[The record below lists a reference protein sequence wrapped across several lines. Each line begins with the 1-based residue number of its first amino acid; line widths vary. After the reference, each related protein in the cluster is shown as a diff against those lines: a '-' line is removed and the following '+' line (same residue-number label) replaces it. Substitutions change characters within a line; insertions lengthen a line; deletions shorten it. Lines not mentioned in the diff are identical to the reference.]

1 MKIILTENQLEFLVK
16 KLNNYKI
23 LKESYNQDTIII
35 GDSIGYF
42 LAQKL
47 NLSNN
52 SFLNDNNNYTT
63 KNLFVDLEEIDEPKE
78 DIKNVIIS
86 IGSGDLFLEGEY
98 VTNICDLVYDIFPN
112 AKYYVI
118 EGFISSDKATDLNE
132 KQKIDLE
139 FARESYYNKF
149 PSDLFTVVDS
159 GDLISREEL
168 NINSPKISF
177 ILNQTFRYLNLNT
190 DEIEI
195 EKKDIQKNIKNKE
208 DIEAEEIKFIDLSID
223 GREEFDQLEEF
234 LSIIE
239 KMIKSN
245 NVYDKK
251 LKNSYYG
258 DVEIIQAGLKF
269 LDLAYSDDMEVNGF
283 FDEDTETI
291 VKEYQKIV
299 GLPDDGIVNSKFL
312 EKLLFDLEVKEFD
325 EEEINSIFGN
335 VKLGKSYIPDNI
347 DLVELCDNIIDNLEG
362 GYANEAHFKKNI
374 EKVEDPDTKKAL
386 LNSGETMFGIDR
398 KNGPTMTEFWK
409 IVDENSG
416 WSKESLGEDKW
427 IHGYMGGDVEDELR
441 DKVYKW
447 VIPTFEDFKNNYLDS
462 ETKRLV
468 EEDKRISTHLLY
480 GVWNGVVFF
489 ENFANDLNDAVSNGI
504 TDRDELWEVAINS
517 RRNYSNGLIRKTA
530 PKVEK
535 VANL

>member
-16 KLNNYKI
+16 KLNNDKI

-269 LDLAYSDDMEVNGF
+269 LDLPYSDDMEVNGF

-517 RRNYSNGLIRKTA
+517 RRNYSNGLIRKKA
-530 PKVEK
+530 SEVEK

>member
-16 KLNNYKI
+16 KLNNNKI

-35 GDSIGYF
+35 GDAIGYF
-42 LAQKL
+42 LAKKL
-47 NLSNN
+47 NITNN
-52 SFLNDNNNYTT
+52 FLLNDNSNYTT
-63 KNLFVDLEEIDEPKE
+63 KNLFVDLEEIDDPKE

-98 VTNICDLVYDIFPN
+98 VTNLCDLVYDVFPN

-195 EKKDIQKNIKNKE
+195 EKKEIQKDIKKKE
-208 DIEAEEIKFIDLSID
+208 EIDAEEIKFIDLSID

-269 LDLAYSDDMEVNGF
+269 LDLPYSDNMEINGF
-283 FDEDTETI
+283 FDEDTESV
-291 VKEYQKIV
+291 VKEYQKMV
-299 GLPDDGIVNSKFL
+299 GLPDYGIVNSKFL
-312 EKLLFDLEVKEFD
+312 EKLLFDLEVKKFN
-325 EEEINSIFGN
+325 EEELNSIFGN
-335 VKLGKSYIPDNI
+335 VKLGKSYSPDNI

-362 GYANEAHFKKNI
+362 GYANQAHFLKNI
-374 EKVEDPDTKKAL
+374 DKVKDPDTKQAL

-416 WSKESLGEDKW
+416 WSKESLGKDKW
-427 IHGYMGGDVEDELR
+427 THGYMGGDVEDELR

-447 VIPTFEDFKNNYLDS
+447 AISTFEDFKNDYLDS
-462 ETKRLV
+462 ETKKLV

-517 RRNYSNGLIRKTA
+517 RRNYSNGLIRKKA
-530 PKVEK
+530 SEVEK

>member
-16 KLNNYKI
+16 KLNNDKI

-517 RRNYSNGLIRKTA
+517 RRNYSNGLIRKKA
-530 PKVEK
+530 SEVEK

>member
-16 KLNNYKI
+16 KLNNNKI

-52 SFLNDNNNYTT
+52 SFLNNNNSYTT
-63 KNLFVDLEEIDEPKE
+63 KNLFVDLEEIDDPKE

-98 VTNICDLVYDIFPN
+98 VTNLCDLVYNIFPN

-139 FARESYYNKF
+139 YARESYYNKF
-149 PSDLFTVVDS
+149 PGDLFTIVDS

-195 EKKDIQKNIKNKE
+195 EKKEIKKDIKNKE
-208 DIEAEEIKFIDLSID
+208 EVEAEEIKFIDLSID

-269 LDLAYSDDMEVNGF
+269 LDLAYSDDMEINGF

-291 VKEYQKIV
+291 VKEYQKMV
-299 GLPDDGIVNSKFL
+299 GLPNDGIVNSKFL

-325 EEEINSIFGN
+325 EEELNSIFGN
-335 VKLGKSYIPDNI
+335 VKLGKSYSPDNI

-362 GYANEAHFKKNI
+362 GYANQAHFLKNI
-374 EKVEDPDTKKAL
+374 DKVADPDTKQAL

-416 WSKESLGEDKW
+416 WSKESLGKDKW
-427 IHGYMGGDVEDELR
+427 THGYMGGDVEDELR
-441 DKVYKW
+441 DGVYEW
-447 VIPTFEDFKNNYLDS
+447 AISTFEDFKNDYLDS

-480 GVWNGVVFF
+480 GVWNGVVMFKA
-489 ENFANDLNDAVSNGI
+489 FANELNDAVSNGI

-517 RRNYSNGLIRKTA
+517 RRNYSNGLIRKKA
-530 PKVEK
+530 SEVEK

>member
-1 MKIILTENQLEFLVK
+1 MKIILTETQLEFLVK
-16 KLNNYKI
+16 KLNNNKI

-52 SFLNDNNNYTT
+52 YFLNDNNNYTT

-78 DIKNVIIS
+78 NIKNVIIS

-112 AKYYVI
+112 ANYYVI
-118 EGFISSDKATDLNE
+118 EGFISSDRATDLNE
-132 KQKIDLE
+132 KQKINLE

-149 PSDLFTVVDS
+149 PADLFTVVDS

-177 ILNQTFRYLNLNT
+177 ILNQTLRYLNFNT

-195 EKKDIQKNIKNKE
+195 EKKDIQKNIKNKK
-208 DIEAEEIKFIDLSID
+208 DIEAEKIKFIDLSID

-245 NVYDKK
+245 NFYDKK

-283 FDEDTETI
+283 FDEDTETV

-299 GLPDDGIVNSKFL
+299 GLPDDGIVNSEFL

-398 KNGPTMTEFWK
+398 KNGPTMTEFWE

-447 VIPTFEDFKNNYLDS
+447 AIPTFEDFKNDYLDS

-517 RRNYSNGLIRKTA
+517 RRNYSNGLIRKKA
-530 PKVEK
+530 SEVEK